1 MKGRFLKE
9 ADTFTDRHNFPAF
22 FKKTKHRIINLVG
35 LFSIFS
41 LN

>member
-9 ADTFTDRHNFPAF
+9 ADTFTGRQNLPAY
-22 FKKTKHRIINLVG
+22 FKKTKHRIINLGG
-35 LFSIFS
+35 LFTIFS